1 MKLFQSIEHHNQMFI
16 KLSSVGDEPELSTV
30 ESDPLATKLT
40 CDSQRVWVQ
49 WSWMNEKI
57 KDTTVINS

>member
-1 MKLFQSIEHHNQMFI
+1 MFI